1 MKQNVKT
8 KIVLALLAV
17 IMPAAT
23 WAHDFSVTLG
33 GNTMYF
39 KITDHQAHTACL
51 TYRGNIA
58 DHHVNPCKGTIKIPA
73 TVRHGDAVYTINA
86 IGPKALA
93 GAEGLD
99 TIIMPATISQVGD
112 FAFEGCTQLTHIV
125 MPEGQP
131 TFGQGTFF
139 RCTAISSVE
148 FGDEWK
154 EINFT
159 MFRWTDSLHIVN
171 IPSKVERMQGLKTLR
186 GLTTI
191 NVAGTNTN
199 YKSADGVLY
208 SSTAPTLL
216 CVPRAYKGSLNVAEG
231 TTTILWGSM
240 IDCTLIT
247 DIVLPASVQK
257 LSFREFSR
265 MERLQTLTI
274 KAETPIH
281 TANYEGRDTPA
292 LAVANPQLTLMVPA
306 PAVKAYKKALCA
318 VQGEYYDIVT
328 NRPETTLL
336 QDAAKPYTFEKQQM
350 LQPAQIKKTVNK

>member
-1 MKQNVKT
+1 MKRNLKT
-8 KIVLALLAV
+8 RIALTLLAV
-17 IMPAAT
+17 ILPAAG

-39 KITDHQAHTACL
+39 KITDSQAHTACL
-51 TYRGNIA
+51 TYRGNIT
-58 DHHVNPCKGTIKIPA
+58 DHHVNPCNGTIKIPA

-93 GAEGLD
+93 GAERLD
-99 TIIMPATISQVGD
+99 TVIMPATILQVGD
-112 FAFEGCTQLTHIV
+112 FAFEGCTSLRHII

-131 TFGQGTFF
+131 TFRQGTFF
-139 RCTAISSVE
+139 RCTAINSVE

-159 MFRWTDSLHIVN
+159 MFRWSDSLHVVN
-171 IPSKVERMQGLKTLR
+171 IPSKVERIQGLKTLR

-191 NVAGTNTN
+191 NVAGSNAN
-199 YKSADGVLY
+199 YKSVEGVLY

-216 CVPRAYKGSLNVAEG
+216 CVPRAHQGQLNIADG
-231 TTTILWGSM
+231 TTSILWGSI

-247 DIVLPASVQK
+247 DIVLPQSIRN

-274 KAETPIH
+274 LAETPIH
-281 TANYEGRDTPA
+281 TANYEGRDTTA
-292 LAVANPQLTLMVPA
+292 LAVANPQLTLYVPA
-306 PAVKAYKKALCA
+306 SAVKAYKKALCS
-318 VQGEYYDIVT
+318 VQGEYYDIVN
-328 NRPETTLL
+328 NRPETTDL
-336 QDAAKPYTFEKQQM
+336 QAAARPYIFEKQQM
-350 LQPAQIKKTVNK
+350 LQTARIKKHVNK